1 MKFSPLFVGLTLAVS
16 EWIRNRKRHTHK
28 PINTN
33 LKTNNGK
40 RNETT
45 KHLDYEV
52 KKGYHHIVATSINK
66 N

>member
-1 MKFSPLFVGLTLAVS
+1 MDPKKEEA
-16 EWIRNRKRHTHK
+16 RHTDK

-33 LKTNNGK
+33 LKTHNGK

-45 KHLDYEV
+45 KHLDYKV
-52 KKGYHHIVATSINK
+52 KKGYDHIVATSINK